1 MCSDHAMV
9 RRAATEIF
17 CNMAGHDSVLKVRT
31 CVHIIVLYI
40 TFDLNDLGT

>member
-31 CVHIIVLYI
+31 YVHFIVLHI
-40 TFDLNDLGT
+40 TFDLDDLRT